1 MRKEWDADY
10 PSKKKKKKR
19 FIIDS
24 SIEREI
30 QENELILNG

>member
-1 MRKEWDADY
+1 MQTT
-10 PSKKKKKKR
+10 PPKKKKKKR